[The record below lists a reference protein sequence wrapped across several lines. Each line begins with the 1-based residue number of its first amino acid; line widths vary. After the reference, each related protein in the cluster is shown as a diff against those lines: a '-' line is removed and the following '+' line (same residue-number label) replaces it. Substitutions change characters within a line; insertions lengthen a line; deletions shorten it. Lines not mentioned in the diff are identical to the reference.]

1 MIAQV
6 QNFGVADI
14 EQVKAQLEFEQYLAQ
29 QANTIAP
36 IETYCMSQSFIFG
49 VQNPNPTPINTSQTS
64 PNREFIKHLLIG
76 SPKAVKST
84 IHYLQVLGYADVGA
98 WSPLLATANPGEFM
112 SILSRS
118 ILVQ

>member
-6 QNFGVADI
+6 ENKRIAET
-14 EQVKAQLEFEQYLAQ
+14 EQV
-29 QANTIAP
+29 IAP
-36 IETYCMSQSFIFG
+36 DLQQDVTQ
-49 VQNPNPTPINTSQTS
+49 QTS

-98 WSPLLATANPGEFM
+98 WSPLLPTANPGEFM

>member
-6 QNFGVADI
+6 ENKRIAET
-14 EQVKAQLEFEQYLAQ
+14 EQVIAQLESQ
-29 QANTIAP
+29 QDVT
-36 IETYCMSQSFIFG
+36 Q
-49 VQNPNPTPINTSQTS
+49 QTS

-98 WSPLLATANPGEFM
+98 WSPLLPTANPGEFM

>member
-6 QNFGVADI
+6 QNVSVAEI
-14 EQVKAQLEFEQYLAQ
+14 EQVITQLESQ
-29 QANTIAP
+29 QDVTQQTIP
-36 IETYCMSQSFIFG
+36 K
-49 VQNPNPTPINTSQTS
+49 
-64 PNREFIKHLLIG
+64 RESIKHLLIG

-84 IHYLQVLGYADVGA
+84 IHYLQVLGYADVGF
-98 WSPLLATANPGEFM
+98 WSPLLPTANSGEFM